1 MDLILWRHA
10 HAGDPYE
17 DAELDMARPLS
28 PKGERQAARMG
39 DWLNRHLT
47 ESTRVLVSPAQPTR
61 QTATAL
67 GRAFKVAEALA
78 PGGSVDDLLMAARFP
93 RSREAVLV
101 VGHQPTLGLVLARL
115 LEASEPSV
123 PWSFKKGAVW
133 WLRWREREGQ
143 GQITVHAVLGPDTL

>member
-17 DAELDMARPLS
+17 DAEQDLMRPLS

-47 ESTRVLVSPAQPTR
+47 ESTRVLASPALRTR

-67 GRAFKVAEALA
+67 GRDFKVVDALA
-78 PGGSVDDLLMAARFP
+78 PGGGVDELLRAARFP

-101 VGHQPTLGLVLARL
+101 VGHQPTLGLVLAHL
-115 LEASEPSV
+115 LQASETSQ

-133 WLRWREREGQ
+133 WLRWREREGLA
-143 GQITVHAVLGPDTL
+143 QITVHAVLGPDTL